1 MKKQSLLIR
10 KIFTYMME
18 NGYAPAY
25 ESGCILFDI
34 NDNTSILEYENGIL
48 TLRTFFT
55 IDEDGY
61 DIFLEASNS
70 AMVKSYMVKPVIME
84 DMKSIMFSCETFC
97 SSLQDFKRF
106 FPKMIEYSVKGL
118 QVHKNEMRMLLEATD
133 MLGQQ
138 MPAID
143 EQVIET
149 GMARG
154 KLLS

>member
-1 MKKQSLLIR
+1 MKTQSLLMR

-25 ESGCILFDI
+25 ESGCILFDV

-97 SSLQDFKRF
+97 SGLQDFKRF

-149 GMARG
+149 GMTRG

>member
-1 MKKQSLLIR
+1 MPVLTVHQGFQK
-10 KIFTYMME
+10 TE
-18 NGYAPAY
+18 
-25 ESGCILFDI
+25 CIAEAG
-34 NDNTSILEYENGIL
+34 TPVSRILNENGIL

-97 SSLQDFKRF
+97 SSLRDFKRF

>member
-1 MKKQSLLIR
+1 MKTQSLLIR

-25 ESGCILFDI
+25 ESGCILFDV

-97 SSLQDFKRF
+97 SSLRDFKRF

-118 QVHKNEMRMLLEATD
+118 QVHKNEMRMLLDATD

>member
-1 MKKQSLLIR
+1 MKTQSLLIR

-25 ESGCILFDI
+25 ESGCILFDV

-61 DIFLEASNS
+61 DMFLEASNS
-70 AMVKSYMVKPVIME
+70 AMVKSYMVKSVIME

-149 GMARG
+149 GMTRG